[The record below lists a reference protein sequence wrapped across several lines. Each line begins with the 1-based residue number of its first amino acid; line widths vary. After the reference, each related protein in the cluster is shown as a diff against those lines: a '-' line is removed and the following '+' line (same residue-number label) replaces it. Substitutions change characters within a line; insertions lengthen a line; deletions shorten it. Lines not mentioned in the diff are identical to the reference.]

1 MDFCRIADRLY
12 DALPVRP
19 LRDWLIRGHVEKCPR
34 CQARLLSRDEAKSLL
49 VGPDEIGPADPLW
62 SRIAAVAACPAALN
76 GRVPARAGLIWRW
89 AAAATLAVVLAVAGF
104 WLLREVERPGLE
116 MAAAAADGRFEIA
129 YLKVGGAPAQAFV
142 YQPQGTDTVFVWAS
156 RNP

>member
-12 DALPVRP
+12 DAFPVPP

-34 CQARLLSRDEAKSLL
+34 CQARLLSREEAKSLL
-49 VGPDEIGPADPLW
+49 VGPDQVGPADALW
-62 SRIAAVAACPAALN
+62 ARISAEATCPAALT
-76 GRVPARAGLIWRW
+76 GRAPARAGLVWRW
-89 AAAATLAVVLAVAGF
+89 AAATTLAAVLAVSGF

-116 MAAAAADGRFEIA
+116 MASASISRFQISYVKVDGM
-129 YLKVGGAPAQAFV
+129 PAQTYV
-142 YQPQGTDTVFVWAS
+142 YQPQGTDTVFIWAS

>member
-34 CQARLLSRDEAKSLL
+34 CQARLLSREEAKSLL
-49 VGPDEIGPADPLW
+49 VGPDQVGPADALW
-62 SRIAAVAACPAALN
+62 TRISVEATCPAALA
-76 GRVPARAGLIWRW
+76 GRAPGRAGFVWRW
-89 AAAATLAVVLAVAGF
+89 AAAATLAAVLAVSGF

-116 MAAAAADGRFEIA
+116 MASASINRFQINYVSVA
-129 YLKVGGAPAQAFV
+129 GTPAQTFV
-142 YQPQGTDTVFVWAS
+142 YQPLGTDTVFIWAS